1 MRVNLIFATII
12 LLQNTVYSQSELA
25 ESERNLIKSQ
35 GIRVKEQ
42 WDYKYSGNVVSGKGF
57 VSSRTTFDKDG
68 RVVEVVN
75 YKSDTAVLDLSIY
88 AYNSDGDRTDFT
100 KYRGNKSS
108 LIFKQSTQYRAP
120 KLKSL
125 EIGFNGVDEFR
136 NQYNYNGSGK
146 LTEIKYFTGKKLDEV
161 RSLSYSGNETT
172 VQVKDANGN
181 ILSYLKS
188 RYDEKGRV
196 TEETKLDKDQKITD
210 QIYYSYDSKG
220 NLLVEEKKSPMKKTV
235 RTEYIYDRSGKVQ
248 EVYYDGGEVPK
259 YLKQSYSFASNG
271 FLTGE
276 FWKNSPTAEQS
287 FRKYN
292 YDSKGRLLSTDCYF
306 ASYKYKV
313 LNKFVY
319 QSY

>member
-1 MRVNLIFATII
+1 MRVNLILATFI
-12 LLQNTVYSQSELA
+12 LLQNIVYSQSELG

-35 GIRVKEQ
+35 GIRIKEQ
-42 WDYKYSGNVVSGKGF
+42 WDYKYSGNVLAGKGF

-75 YKSDTAVLDLSIY
+75 YKSDTAVIDMAIY
-88 AYNSDGDRTDFT
+88 AYNANGDRTEYT
-100 KYRGNKSS
+100 KYKGNKSS
-108 LIFKQSTQYRAP
+108 LIFRQTTQYRAP

-125 EIGFNGVDEFR
+125 EIGFNGVEEFR
-136 NQYNYNGSGK
+136 NQYNYNASGK

-161 RSLSYSGNETT
+161 RSFSYAGKETT

-181 ILSYLKS
+181 ILSYIKS
-188 RYDEKGRV
+188 RNDENDRV
-196 TEETKLDKDQKITD
+196 IEETKLDKDQKVTD
-210 QIYYSYDSKG
+210 QSFYTYDSKG
-220 NLLVEEKKSPMKKTV
+220 NLIAEEKRYPLKKTV
-235 RTEYIYDRSGKVQ
+235 RTEYVYDNSGKVQ
-248 EVYYDGGEVPK
+248 EVYFEGGEVPK

-276 FWKNSPTAEQS
+276 FWKNSPSAEQS